1 MAKHDETG
9 PIGKCYDCGAL
20 LYASL
25 GQCDICRLKGR
36 IVELEADLL
45 EFGRHAEGCNY
56 VYDAA
61 YGCKCGWLEI
71 EQALKGGDK

>member
-25 GQCDICRLKGR
+25 GQCDICKLKGR
-36 IVELEADLL
+36 IAELEADLL
-45 EFGRHAEGCNY
+45 EFGRHAGGCKYGYYEG
-56 VYDAA
+56 
-61 YGCKCGWLEI
+61 YGCTCGWLEI
-71 EQALKGGDK
+71 EQALKGGD